1 MATRTQSGF
10 SLVEIVLTVA
20 ILSVMFGLASGITMS
35 AVNATRA
42 DGSTVAVLSILDLAR
57 TQSTSERR
65 EMQLVFT
72 LPNKIEIF
80 RVEVNPAGTTLLAT
94 RLLENQQEF
103 LKFTGVPDTP
113 DAFGNAT
120 AIAFGASPTFRFTS
134 DGSLIDSSGDPLNG
148 TLFLGVQNKTETA
161 RAVTIFGATGLV
173 RTWKWNGTVWVN

>member
-1 MATRTQSGF
+1 MVTRSQSGF

-20 ILSVMFGLASGITMS
+20 ILAVMFGLAAGVTMS
-35 AVNATRA
+35 TVNATRA
-42 DGSTVAVLSILDLAR
+42 DGSTVSVLNILDLAR
-57 TQSTSERR
+57 TQATSERR

-80 RVEVNPAGTTLLAT
+80 RVEVPAGTTLVAT
-94 RLLENQQEF
+94 RILENQQEF

-113 DAFGNAT
+113 DAFGNAS
-120 AIAFGASPTFRFTS
+120 AIWFGATPTIRFTS
-134 DGSLIDSSGDPLNG
+134 DGSLLDSSGDPVNG
-148 TLFLGVQNKTETA
+148 SLFLGVQNKRETA

>member
-1 MATRTQSGF
+1 MVTRSQSGF

-20 ILSVMFGLASGITMS
+20 ILAVMFGLAAGVTMS

-42 DGSTVAVLSILDLAR
+42 DGSTVAVLNILDLAR
-57 TQSTSERR
+57 TQATSERR

-80 RVEVNPAGTTLLAT
+80 RVEVPAGTTLVTT
-94 RLLENQQEF
+94 RILENQQEF

-113 DAFGNAT
+113 DAFGNAS
-120 AIAFGASPTFRFTS
+120 AIWFGATPTIRFTS
-134 DGSLIDSSGDPLNG
+134 DGSLLDSSGDPVNG
-148 TLFLGVQNKTETA
+148 SLFLGVQNKRETA

>member
-1 MATRTQSGF
+1 MVTRSQSGF

-20 ILSVMFGLASGITMS
+20 ILAVMFGLAAGVTMS
-35 AVNATRA
+35 TVNATRA
-42 DGSTVAVLSILDLAR
+42 DGSTVAVLNILDLAR
-57 TQSTSERR
+57 TQATSERR

-80 RVEVNPAGTTLLAT
+80 RVEVPAGTTLVAT
-94 RLLENQQEF
+94 RILENQQEF

-113 DAFGNAT
+113 DAFGNAS
-120 AIAFGASPTFRFTS
+120 AIWFGATPTIRFTS
-134 DGSLIDSSGDPLNG
+134 DGSLLDSSGDPVNG
-148 TLFLGVQNKTETA
+148 SLFLGVQNKRETA

>member
-1 MATRTQSGF
+1 MVTRSQSGF

-20 ILSVMFGLASGITMS
+20 ILAVMFGLAAGVTMS
-35 AVNATRA
+35 TVHATRA
-42 DGSTVAVLSILDLAR
+42 DGSTVAVLNILDLAR
-57 TQSTSERR
+57 TQATSERR

-80 RVEVNPAGTTLLAT
+80 RVEVPAGTTLVAT
-94 RLLENQQEF
+94 RIMENQQEF

-113 DAFGNAT
+113 DAFGNAS
-120 AIAFGASPTFRFTS
+120 AIWFGATPTIRFTS
-134 DGSLIDSSGDPLNG
+134 DGSLLDSSGDPVNG
-148 TLFLGVQNKTETA
+148 SLFLGVQNKRETA